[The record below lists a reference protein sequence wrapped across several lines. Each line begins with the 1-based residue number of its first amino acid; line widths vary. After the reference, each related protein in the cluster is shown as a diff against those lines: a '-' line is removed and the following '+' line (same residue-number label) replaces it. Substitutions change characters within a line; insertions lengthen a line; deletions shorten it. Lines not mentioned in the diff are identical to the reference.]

1 MMYKALGSIGEVPY
15 CFSKSFIN
23 LLPVCYMGQK
33 LFGFLPELSISRLKF
48 QFEFTK
54 GYEMMHKALSS
65 TEEVLYFSR
74 SSVKFQCQGTKNL
87 QFQPALRVCGL
98 ELQFEFTDGF
108 YSLTFQAEGVLPLP
122 ASVNPFISD
131 SVTLDMLLENDRN
144 FGEVINGTDIR
155 PDWTHLS

>member
-23 LLPVCYMGQK
+23 LLPICNMGQK
-33 LFGFLPELSISRLKF
+33 LFVFYLNWAFPVWIHQRLWNDAQSFKQHRRGTVFFKVICQISMSRDKKSPISTCIKSLWTRTPVWIHRRFLLL
-48 QFEFTK
+48 
-54 GYEMMHKALSS
+54 
-65 TEEVLYFSR
+65 
-74 SSVKFQCQGTKNL
+74 
-87 QFQPALRVCGL
+87 
-98 ELQFEFTDGF
+98 D
-108 YSLTFQAEGVLPLP
+108 FQAEGVLPLP